1 MEKLKATIDSAPVYF
16 AKSADFALDYVTWAL
31 CPALREE
38 LDDLYSRIRQ
48 RHEVNSGQYFIHY
61 TSLAA
66 LVSMLG
72 ETSREEQKREDQK
85 REDQKREDQ
94 KREDQKR
101 EDQKREDQK
110 REDQK
115 REEQKGQEQ
124 KPGPPLRNGVLR
136 LYDSVHLNDPD
147 EGNYLIGSVLKKFRW
162 LRNPE
167 ESHAYIAS
175 FVMPDAKKDMSN
187 KLTFWRNYGDE
198 GEGCSLSLPVPR
210 SRLEKVLYGIP
221 EAQQTAKILSPVL
234 VSLNSLV
241 RTAKGPLRKAVQGES
256 ARVVWSFLDR
266 IRFLYKSS
274 EYEYENE
281 CRFVV
286 PESDIQDKDKIR
298 FQYQD
303 QNNSPRIRHYYEDD
317 ALQINKLL
325 VSGSSI
331 TLGPCVRYRKNVCFC
346 LDQLKRNAGLSG
358 TEIKCSTIPYRKS

>member
-38 LDDLYSRIRQ
+38 LDDLYPRIRQ

-66 LVSMLG
+66 LVSMLE
-72 ETSREEQKREDQK
+72 ETSREEQKREEQKREDQK
-85 REDQKREDQ
+85 RED
-94 KREDQKR
+94 
-101 EDQKREDQK
+101 
-110 REDQK
+110 
-115 REEQKGQEQ
+115 QKGQEQ

-234 VSLNSLV
+234 DSLNSLV

-286 PESDIQDKDKIR
+286 PGSDIQDKDKIR